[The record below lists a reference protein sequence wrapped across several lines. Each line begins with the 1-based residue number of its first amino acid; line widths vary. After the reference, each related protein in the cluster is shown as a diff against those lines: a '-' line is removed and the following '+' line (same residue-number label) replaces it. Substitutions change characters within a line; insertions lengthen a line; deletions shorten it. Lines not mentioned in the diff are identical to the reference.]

1 MMKIINLQ
9 VSLTG
14 IIYPNANAEYEV
26 VAPGVNIYSTLPN
39 GRYATWNGTSM
50 ATPMVSAEAAIL
62 RSSLKDKSTYS
73 SRYIMGQLV
82 GATEDTITY
91 NNEDIKKTYNYSK
104 LSLTDS
110 LTNKPKPNLNV
121 YEVYA
126 IRFRGYIKG
135 QQW

>member
-1 MMKIINLQ
+1 
-9 VSLTG
+9 
-14 IIYPNANAEYEV
+14 
-26 VAPGVNIYSTLPN
+26 
-39 GRYATWNGTSM
+39 M

-126 IRFRGYIKG
+126 FDSEDISKANNGDGIIQPVK
-135 QQW
+135 Q